1 MSRSTKKNS
10 IPVASVEKTTTENPS
25 VENPSVETSMGGGES
40 GGGGA
45 GMDFTMQ
52 GGEPVYTLTITGQLI
67 DRTTLRTGPGVYI
80 KIPPE
85 WVPNDIFENDE
96 YSIEINITRFTSE
109 P

>member
-1 MSRSTKKNS
+1 MRQSSKT
-10 IPVASVEKTTTENPS
+10 SVKSESPT
-25 VENPSVETSMGGGES
+25 VETPPAEISMGGGDS

-80 KIPPE
+80 KIPPD
-85 WVPNDIFENDE
+85 WIPNDIFENDE
-96 YSIEINITRFTSE
+96 YSIEINISRFTPE

>member
-1 MSRSTKKNS
+1 MRQSSKT
-10 IPVASVEKTTTENPS
+10 SVKSESPT
-25 VENPSVETSMGGGES
+25 VETPPVESSMVDGAS

-52 GGEPVYTLTITGQLI
+52 GGTPVYTLTITGQLI
-67 DRTTLRTGPGVYI
+67 DRSTIRTGPGNYI
-80 KIPPE
+80 KIPPD

-96 YSIEINITRFTSE
+96 YSIEINISRFTAE